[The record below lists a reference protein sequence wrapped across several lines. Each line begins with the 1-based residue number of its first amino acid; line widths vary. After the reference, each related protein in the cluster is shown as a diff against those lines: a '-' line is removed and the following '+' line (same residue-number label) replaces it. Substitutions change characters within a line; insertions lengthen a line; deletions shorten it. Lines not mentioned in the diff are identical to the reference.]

1 MQAPLPVSMQ
11 PQPPTP
17 PSRQSLASSM
27 PPYEADDEKE
37 HWQPHLSNWVE
48 ALSWQLSIRLA
59 EGVG

>member
-1 MQAPLPVSMQ
+1 MIPLPLLPIAASQPPQPLEQ
-11 PQPPTP
+11 PQK
-17 PSRQSLASSM
+17 
-27 PPYEADDEKE
+27 ADDEKE